1 MGKVTYCTDR
11 EPDDVKRTL
20 RNRRGNFTPEQLYER
35 IPVPIKTSAKATEE
49 FLGSRDLSHIK
60 LVKNAPGRESDIA
73 NVLFE
78 KVKWNRARGAADMT
92 VHELMRARLDNFAE
106 SIVPALKATGTTG
119 LQGALIGALLELPV
133 ATAENFILVR
143 GEGRTWQDALQ
154 DVAKKAGKGA
164 IYGSGAGTVY
174 AGIVMLGVPVEAVA
188 APLAIIG
195 GTMYI
200 WSAKER
206 VWQAID
212 KVNADLA
219 VAEKS
224 SGTETLG
231 SSAIWQRL
239 GLVVVNR

>member
-1 MGKVTYCTDR
+1 MERPGAWLLAAVMAI
-11 EPDDVKRTL
+11 
-20 RNRRGNFTPEQLYER
+20 QLLSTTA
-35 IPVPIKTSAKATEE
+35 PKAA
-49 FLGSRDLSHIK
+49 L
-60 LVKNAPGRESDIA
+60 A
-73 NVLFE
+73 FE
-78 KVKWNRARGAADMT
+78 
-92 VHELMRARLDNFAE
+92 
-106 SIVPALKATGTTG
+106 ATGTTG

>member
-1 MGKVTYCTDR
+1 MTHNQDGVLPMER
-11 EPDDVKRTL
+11 PGAWLLAAVMAI
-20 RNRRGNFTPEQLYER
+20 QLLSTTA
-35 IPVPIKTSAKATEE
+35 PKAA
-49 FLGSRDLSHIK
+49 L
-60 LVKNAPGRESDIA
+60 A
-73 NVLFE
+73 FE
-78 KVKWNRARGAADMT
+78 
-92 VHELMRARLDNFAE
+92 
-106 SIVPALKATGTTG
+106 ATGTTG

-164 IYGSGAGTVY
+164 VYGSGAGTVY
-174 AGIVMLGVPVEAVA
+174 AGIVMLGVPVEAVAAPVVA

-224 SGTETLG
+224 SGTETAG